1 MKRPA
6 RIFKDDK
13 GYYIIYNKKKIRIS
27 TRVSKRALNK
37 ALISLYEKKRKPI
50 KKKWKGFTIY
60 NRNRPK
66 PQGVSTTDVQD
77 SHKRPPPAE
86 SKLPPAIGKDYLY
99 TTPQE
104 KVDIQYASRPRSDF
118 VNPPPLKMIEDIK
131 PEVKQPI
138 QPDTSAQ
145 SELQQKMTDS
155 FMTQA
160 ANFRI
165 MTDERLAKL
174 EAKNNE
180 NKYRVV
186 SARKQE
192 IKRTTDREYLDKGWK
207 IWQRENPNSKKTKPI
222 RLGYTFA
229 NELVALGKNSESKD
243 EPVQVE
249 HKPELTQE
257 ELADINS
264 RNAQQKPDVMEA
276 SLQTSLIEPQDIV
289 PDVKPEPEKL
299 VPTKEQQEK
308 LDEIFRM
315 YMKGDGLHKEKD
327 DMGEDEIA
335 EAIKEHKGVFC
346 PVIARNELHLIDTSS
361 NPTFWIM
368 NTEDRGQDGA
378 HWQAVWMDTHDV
390 CFFDSFG
397 RNPDKQTMDELKKM
411 CKDHHYQRKLK
422 INRVVTQDEKSH
434 DCGFQCITFLNN
446 MLNGRKF
453 KEATNFNETDVVK
466 LSERWG
472 YI

>member
-1 MKRPA
+1 
-6 RIFKDDK
+6 
-13 GYYIIYNKKKIRIS
+13 
-27 TRVSKRALNK
+27 
-37 ALISLYEKKRKPI
+37 
-50 KKKWKGFTIY
+50 
-60 NRNRPK
+60 
-66 PQGVSTTDVQD
+66 
-77 SHKRPPPAE
+77 
-86 SKLPPAIGKDYLY
+86 
-99 TTPQE
+99 
-104 KVDIQYASRPRSDF
+104 
-118 VNPPPLKMIEDIK
+118 MIEDIK
-131 PEVKQPI
+131 PVPKPEPI

-160 ANFRI
+160 SQFRI
-165 MTDERLAKL
+165 MTDERLAQL
-174 EAKNNE
+174 EVKNNE
-180 NKYRVV
+180 KKYRVV
-186 SARKQE
+186 PARKQE
-192 IKRTTDREYLDKGWK
+192 IKRTTDREYLDKGWE
-207 IWQRENPNSKKTKPI
+207 IWQRDNPNSKKTKPM
-222 RLGYTFA
+222 RLGYPFA
-229 NELVALGKNSESKD
+229 NELVALGKHSESKD
-243 EPVQVE
+243 E

-289 PDVKPEPEKL
+289 PDVKPEKPEKL
-299 VPTKEQQEK
+299 VPTKEQQA
-308 LDEIFRM
+308 M
-315 YMKGDGLHKEKD
+315 YMKGDGLHKEND
-327 DMGEDEIA
+327 NMGEDEIA

-446 MLNGRKF
+446 MLNGKKF
-453 KEATNFNETDVVK
+453 KEATNFNETDVAK